1 MATRT
6 RAPDAVVTGVA
17 TGNLGT
23 GTALDDTQVYS
34 VDALATAEHPDA
46 VGTFTEEEPIA
57 APPPVAGPPP
67 IAALPVAVSPVA
79 ASSAAAPSSV
89 AVRPAPTRPLQRQRR
104 ITGGYPVG
112 ILTAGVVAL
121 ITVAAVLTMRD
132 GGFVASGG
140 TGPGLAGA
148 ASFPPPPSFGPLA
161 TAAAPVATRPPKH
174 HGHGH
179 GQDSQ

>member
-1 MATRT
+1 MARQTRGS
-6 RAPDAVVTGVA
+6 DAAVTGVA
-17 TGNLGT
+17 TGSLGT

-34 VDALATAEHPDA
+34 VDALATAEPPEA
-46 VGTFTEEEPIA
+46 LA
-57 APPPVAGPPP
+57 APAPVV
-67 IAALPVAVSPVA
+67 IR
-79 ASSAAAPSSV
+79 SATIS
-89 AVRPAPTRPLQRQRR
+89 PLQRRHR

-121 ITVAAVLTMRD
+121 LAVAAVLTLRD
-132 GGFVASGG
+132 GGFVGSGG

-148 ASFPPPPSFGPLA
+148 ASFPPPPSFGA
-161 TAAAPVATRPPKH
+161 VQTAAPKATRAPKH